1 MFYLNI
7 SDIAIINV
15 ESVDYC
21 CIIHDISKTEPFIK
35 KFCMWWSWV
44 HLKVNTKRVS
54 WKFDQSKKLE
64 TRNIFINQKS
74 YKDLVIY
81 FARYHRDKSVT
92 VLNLYYDELIGKI
105 EEKEYGWWLYT
116 K

>member
-1 MFYLNI
+1 MI
-7 SDIAIINV
+7 MGT
-15 ESVDYC
+15 
-21 CIIHDISKTEPFIK
+21 SKSKYQKSIMK
-35 KFCMWWSWV
+35 IWS
-44 HLKVNTKRVS
+44 KQK
-54 WKFDQSKKLE
+54 

-81 FARYHRDKSVT
+81 FARYHRDKSIT